1 MQLERTLWRHK
12 YGEEVFLY
20 FITDRP
26 YTERDRVGGGETETD
41 RHKDRER
48 SRETEIKRHRGRLAI
63 GFLLI
68 PFVKL
73 PDGPDRAL
81 PAFSKTTETLGR
93 D

>member
-1 MQLERTLWRHK
+1 MRRHK

-26 YTERDRVGGGETETD
+26 YTERDRVGGRGGGGETETD
-41 RHKDRER
+41 RYKDRER
-48 SRETEIKRHRGRLAI
+48 SRETEIKRQRGRLAI

-68 PFVKL
+68 PFAKL

-81 PAFSKTTETLGR
+81 PASSKTTETLGR